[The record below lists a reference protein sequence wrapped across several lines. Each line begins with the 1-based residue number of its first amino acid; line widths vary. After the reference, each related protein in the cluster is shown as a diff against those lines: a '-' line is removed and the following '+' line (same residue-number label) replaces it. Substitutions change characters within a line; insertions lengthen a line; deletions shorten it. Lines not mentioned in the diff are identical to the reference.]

1 MLWTLAKHC
10 TRKKLFFATR
20 SIIIF
25 FKFLHKKSLHKMFHW
40 NSSKSYT
47 SEFLWVM
54 ELDTAYHCC
63 RENRVPVHI
72 FQWKEKWV
80 IFLLLTNWILS
91 RWHGEKA
98 CWTPINNSRR
108 LSNRITLGSSVEAE
122 PTILQAKCSL
132 SSHSQHHKQ
141 CSIKILVGWRK
152 WLIHIQN
159 VSRFCEQCLQDCQQT
174 VLCQSHYPRHSK

>member
-1 MLWTLAKHC
+1 
-10 TRKKLFFATR
+10 
-20 SIIIF
+20 
-25 FKFLHKKSLHKMFHW
+25 
-40 NSSKSYT
+40 
-47 SEFLWVM
+47 M

-108 LSNRITLGSSVEAE
+108 LSNRITLGSLVEAE
-122 PTILQAKCSL
+122 PTILQVKCSL

-141 CSIKILVGWRK
+141 CSIK
-152 WLIHIQN
+152 LISSDFGRVKEMIDTYPK
-159 VSRFCEQCLQDCQQT
+159 CLQILWAVFTRLSTNCS
-174 VLCQSHYPRHSK
+174 VSESLPLALKINIWS